1 MSTQILVTDD
11 ESIIR
16 ESIAEFLQSEG
27 FETQIASNGEEALE
41 IIKKHDI
48 DLLISDIRMPG
59 IDGIELMGEVNLLS
73 PETLIIVMTAFA
85 SVETAI
91 QALRSGAADYM
102 LKPLDFD
109 ELLLRINAILERR
122 NLIRE
127 NRYMREVI
135 DRSYNFNF
143 IIGESKVM
151 KELYKVIDKVG
162 ASRSTVLV
170 TGPSGSGKELIARAL
185 HQRSE
190 RKNKP
195 FIAINC
201 GSIPEALFES
211 ELFGHKKGSFTG
223 AVTDRDGHFVLADQG
238 TLFLDEIGEMPLG
251 MQVKLLRVLQEST
264 VTPVGAAKPIGVDVR
279 IIAATNRNLEKEVE
293 EGRFREDLFYRLNII
308 RISAPG
314 LSQRPDDIPL
324 LAQHFLQKHNRDLRT
339 SVKGISKE
347 AMQMLMQHSWK
358 GQVRELQN
366 VMERAVLLTESEYI
380 QPGDLPFQTD
390 NLTEGREYG
399 IVSDDAQPDNAPLSD
414 VITSFERQ
422 YIRHML
428 EKFEGNRSETA
439 RALQIDP
446 STLYRK
452 MEKLGVTYEEPK
464 S

>member
-1 MSTQILVTDD
+1 V
-11 ESIIR
+11 
-16 ESIAEFLQSEG
+16 
-27 FETQIASNGEEALE
+27 ASNGEEALE
-41 IIKKHDI
+41 VIKKNDI
-48 DLLISDIRMPG
+48 DLLISDVRMPG
-59 IDGIELMGEVNLLS
+59 IDGIELMNEVNLLS
-73 PETLIIVMTAFA
+73 PETLIILMTAFA

-109 ELLLRINAILERR
+109 ELVLRINAILERR
-122 NLIRE
+122 NLVRE

-151 KELYKVIDKVG
+151 KDLYRVIDKVG

-223 AVTDRDGHFVLADQG
+223 AVTDRDGHFMLANDG
-238 TLFLDEIGEMPLG
+238 TLFLDEIGEMPLA
-251 MQVKLLRVLQEST
+251 MQVKLLRVLQDGN
-264 VTPVGAAKPIGVDVR
+264 VTPVGAAKPVGVDVR

-308 RISAPG
+308 RITAPG

-324 LAQHFLQKHNRDLRT
+324 LAHHFLQKHNRELRT

-347 AMQMLMQHSWK
+347 AMQLMMQHRWK
-358 GQVRELQN
+358 GEVRELQN

-380 QPGDLPFQTD
+380 KPEDLPFAASSDTTLD
-390 NLTEGREYG
+390 ST
-399 IVSDDAQPDNAPLSD
+399 IDTVSGLNKDEHAPLND
-414 VITSFERQ
+414 VVTSFEKQ

-428 EKFEGNRSETA
+428 EKFDGNRSETA

-452 MEKLGVTYEEPK
+452 MEKLGIAAEEQ